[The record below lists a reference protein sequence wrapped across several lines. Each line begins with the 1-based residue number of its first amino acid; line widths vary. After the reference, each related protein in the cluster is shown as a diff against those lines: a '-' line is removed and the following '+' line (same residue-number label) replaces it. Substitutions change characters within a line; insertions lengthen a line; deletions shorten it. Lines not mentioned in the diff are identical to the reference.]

1 MYMGDSD
8 FDQMAHYVN
17 RAIGTIR
24 AQRDHHKKA
33 SIPPVWFA
41 RHLCLDY
48 HPAFFGR
55 LMAHLIKKGVLTR
68 KGRRLMIGV
77 LPDPQKINPHTAA
90 GVVEQDFA
98 LKTEAEKAAIDLSTR
113 LAAQSNRASNR
124 RAERRAAM
132 MMKRMR

>member
-17 RAIGTIR
+17 RAIGAIR
-24 AQRDHHKKA
+24 TQRDHHKKA

-55 LMAHLIKKGVLTR
+55 LMANLIKKGVLTR

-77 LPDPQKINPHTAA
+77 LPDPQKINPHTVA
-90 GVVEQDFA
+90 GGVEQDYA
-98 LKTEAEKAAIDLSTR
+98 RKTEAEKAAIDLSTR
-113 LAAQSNRASNR
+113 LAALSNRASNR